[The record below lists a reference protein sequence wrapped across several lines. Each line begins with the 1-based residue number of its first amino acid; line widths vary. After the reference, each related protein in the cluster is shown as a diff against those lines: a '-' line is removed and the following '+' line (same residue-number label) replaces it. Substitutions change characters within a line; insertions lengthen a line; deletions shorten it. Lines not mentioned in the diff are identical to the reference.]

1 MQRRDVELALD
12 RAKATLAR
20 TGTRGDFEV
29 APRGVTLSV
38 TWTSPHGTNRTVAR
52 AALLEA
58 VVELQAAGFDAALP
72 YGLDWVRVCG
82 VPLGEQVSDRR
93 DGEAATL
100 NGEPDAS
107 TERECEL
114 TAFVAEIDTAAE

>member
-1 MQRRDVELALD
+1 MLPRDVELALG

-38 TWTSPHGTNRTVAR
+38 SWASPHGTNRTVAK
-52 AALLEA
+52 AALREA
-58 VVELQAAGFDAALP
+58 VVELQAAGFDAELP

-82 VPLGEQVSDRR
+82 APLAERVSDRR
-93 DGEAATL
+93 DGESCVH

-114 TAFVAEIDTAAE
+114 TNIDTAAE